1 MFPGSDDAGRDHG
14 VDRLGRH
21 AGRRYRQNPP
31 TRLRNITYLYGG
43 FLCGI
48 GFTMALFITDL
59 ALGEALVAS
68 AKIGV
73 LAGSVLSA
81 VLAMAL
87 LLAVLPRSA
96 DRADG

>member
-1 MFPGSDDAGRDHG
+1 
-14 VDRLGRH
+14 
-21 AGRRYRQNPP
+21 
-31 TRLRNITYLYGG
+31 
-43 FLCGI
+43 
-48 GFTMALFITDL
+48 MALFITEL
-59 ALGEALVAS
+59 ALGEDLVAS